1 MRVTILMSE
10 ESRTSEVVQDS
21 SHFVQNSDRIANYF
35 AQNDEVRL
43 FPDGLGEQ
51 NKHPTHSG
59 GGLTYYNTPT
69 PYAPPQSTPPKQK
82 M

>member
-1 MRVTILMSE
+1 MPE
-10 ESRTSEVVQDS
+10 ESLTSKVVQDS

-51 NKHPTHSG
+51 NKHLPTLG
-59 GGLTYYNTPT
+59 EG
-69 PYAPPQSTPPKQK
+69 
-82 M
+82 